1 MASYTTPA
9 KFKIPYTSIN
19 SVITEVSEDTEIDS
33 VPDLDQVFMTVQ
45 EKPPPA
51 PTHPSADPY
60 SELRP
65 PLHNATRSEISAIIT
80 RLYSDN
86 DVEVGYAAESLGQL
100 ASTTPTGI
108 ESIYKDAIVR
118 AGAIPPLVSLLS
130 SFGRM
135 VALWSLYAIAQII
148 NKNPLGVEALM
159 RANGLPALVSFLS
172 SSNETEALFAAG
184 AIGSIAG
191 TNITNKIACVS
202 AGAVPAL
209 AGLLLSHSSN
219 QPNPQNQSQSHHLI
233 CAVNALMNIV
243 AGNKQCVEACCYLL
257 PTIESRWKHP
267 LQSQNYAI
275 IAKLRETLRE
285 QCVKYGV
292 SY

>member
-1 MASYTTPA
+1 M
-9 KFKIPYTSIN
+9 SIN
-19 SVITEVSEDTEIDS
+19 SVITEVSEDTETDS
-33 VPDLDQVFMTVQ
+33 LPDLDQVFMTVQ
-45 EKPPPA
+45 EKPIPLPSPA
-51 PTHPSADPY
+51 RHPTPTHPSADPY

-65 PLHNATRSEISAIIT
+65 PLRNATRAEIIAIIA

-86 DVEVGYAAESLGQL
+86 DADVGYAAESLGQL
-100 ASTTPTGI
+100 ASTSPIGI
-108 ESIYKDAIVR
+108 ESIYKDAIIR

-172 SSNETEALFAAG
+172 SSNETEALFATG
-184 AIGSIAG
+184 AVGSIAG

-209 AGLLLSHSSN
+209 AGLLLSHAPRQTPTLRQTPTPH
-219 QPNPQNQSQSHHLI
+219 QPDHLI
-233 CAVNALMNIV
+233 CAINALMNIV

-257 PTIESRWKHP
+257 PMIESRWKHP
-267 LQSQNYAI
+267 LQTQNYAV
-275 IAKLRETLRE
+275 IAKLRDTIRE

-292 SY
+292 CY

>member
-1 MASYTTPA
+1 
-9 KFKIPYTSIN
+9 
-19 SVITEVSEDTEIDS
+19 
-33 VPDLDQVFMTVQ
+33 
-45 EKPPPA
+45 
-51 PTHPSADPY
+51 
-60 SELRP
+60 
-65 PLHNATRSEISAIIT
+65 
-80 RLYSDN
+80 
-86 DVEVGYAAESLGQL
+86 
-100 ASTTPTGI
+100 
-108 ESIYKDAIVR
+108 
-118 AGAIPPLVSLLS
+118 
-130 SFGRM
+130 M

-172 SSNETEALFAAG
+172 SSNETEALFATG

-209 AGLLLSHSSN
+209 AGLLLSYAPR
-219 QPNPQNQSQSHHLI
+219 QTPALRQTDHLI

-257 PTIESRWKHP
+257 PMIESRWKHP
-267 LQSQNYAI
+267 LQTPNYAV
-275 IAKLRETLRE
+275 IAKLRETIRE
-285 QCVKYGV
+285 QCVKYGA